1 MADNLTSAETF
12 RSMTRESH
20 DRFDKLKAQ
29 YGEDV
34 ITQHTS
40 KLFRNSEIFTENDNV
55 DGIYSLTQPNSC
67 TLQFLSLRTNC
78 LISKTRKPTKMN

>member
-1 MADNLTSAETF
+1 
-12 RSMTRESH
+12 MTRESH

-34 ITQHTS
+34 ITMHTS

-55 DGIYSLTQPNSC
+55 DGM
-67 TLQFLSLRTNC
+67 NC
-78 LISKTRKPTKMN
+78 